1 MIEGGPAMCGA
12 LGNKIS
18 SFQKQVP
25 DVSNASCDFIQPAF
39 RGRAI
44 Q

>member
-1 MIEGGPAMCGA
+1 MIEGGPAMRGA
-12 LGNKIS
+12 LGNKSS

-25 DVSNASCDFIQPAF
+25 DVPNAICDFIQPAF